1 MAREKQKKKQKKKNN
16 NNKKAKLKNQLN
28 TNIMPFKKN
37 THMLPLGGET
47 GPTLLKRMRLK
58 KTSLLP
64 N

>member
-1 MAREKQKKKQKKKNN
+1 
-16 NNKKAKLKNQLN
+16 
-28 TNIMPFKKN
+28 MPFKKN